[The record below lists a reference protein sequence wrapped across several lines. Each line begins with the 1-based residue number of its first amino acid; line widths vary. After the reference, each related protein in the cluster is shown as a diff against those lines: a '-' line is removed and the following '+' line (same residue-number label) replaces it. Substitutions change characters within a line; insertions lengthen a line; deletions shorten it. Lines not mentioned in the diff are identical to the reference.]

1 MPVLYTVIIAAYFAA
16 GLWSFF
22 WIRHDAEFRTGPWV
36 LMGILSVFLWPLT
49 VLIWML
55 LRGDEHITSMAAK
68 QSHRDYQAYMRTKK
82 DKDLF
87 VNLPK
92 ASDEPGDAREDGEA
106 PSNDIEPAKPDTSPF
121 HDYNIE
127 KLMEEGKWD
136 EALATAKSMRKVAL
150 SLQEEDRV
158 TTYDNYIQRIEET
171 HGAELE

>member
-1 MPVLYTVIIAAYFAA
+1 MPLAYTVIIVAYFAA

-22 WIRHDAEFRTGPWV
+22 WIRRDAEFRTGPWV
-36 LMGILSVFLWPLT
+36 VMGIISIFLWPLSF
-49 VLIWML
+49 LIWL
-55 LRGDEHITSMAAK
+55 LVRGDEHLTSIAAK
-68 QSHRDYQAYMRTKK
+68 QSHRDYQIYMRTKK

-92 ASDEPGDAREDGEA
+92 ASDTPKDTHEEGGAV
-106 PSNDIEPAKPDTSPF
+106 SNDIEPAKPDSSPF

-136 EALATAKSMRKVAL
+136 EALATAKSMRKVAIN
-150 SLQEEDRV
+150 SQEDDRV
-158 TTYDNYIQRIEET
+158 TTYDNYIQRIEES